1 MQKFPLFFLPPLLG
15 LLSPTAVSM
24 ASESLVFVSAFAPG
38 ENGGIH
44 CLSFNDKTGHLA
56 PLQRTVQVPNP
67 FFLALSPDG
76 RFLYSTYSEKFGGKE
91 EESVAA
97 YSVEGRTGRL
107 SFLNRASSKGCATC
121 YVTTDA
127 TGKTVLTANYSS
139 GSVASLAVG
148 PKGDLSEPVSF
159 FEHLPSK
166 ESETPAKSAKAHS
179 IITSPDNRF
188 VLAADLGLDK
198 IFVYRLDAATA
209 TLTPNAAQPFVLMAP
224 GSEPRHLTFHP
235 NGQRL
240 YAINEAKS
248 SVTFF
253 DYQPQTGR
261 LTERQT
267 ISTLPEGYT
276 GKSACADLKIT
287 PDGSFLFGTN
297 RGHDSIAAYRISED
311 GGLTLLS
318 IEPSLGKGPQNLLIT
333 PDGGWLLCA
342 NMKGN
347 SVSVFRIE
355 GASGALKPAGEPIS
369 MPSPSCLRLL
379 P

>member
-1 MQKFPLFFLPPLLG
+1 MPKLSLLLLLPLLG
-15 LLSPTAVSM
+15 LISPAAVSK
-24 ASESLVFVSAFAPG
+24 AAEPLVFVSAFASG

-44 CLSFNDKTGHLA
+44 CFSFNDKTGQLS
-56 PLQRTVQVPNP
+56 PLQRTAHVPNP

-91 EESVAA
+91 AESVAA
-97 YSVEGRTGRL
+97 YSLDGRTGRL
-107 SFLNRASSKGCATC
+107 TFLNRASSKGRATC

-139 GSVASLAVG
+139 GSVASLSVG
-148 PKGDLSEPVSF
+148 PGGELSEPVSF
-159 FEHLPSK
+159 FEHSPEK
-166 ESETPAKSAKAHS
+166 ETEKPAKSPKAHS

-188 VLAADLGLDK
+188 VLASDLGLDK
-198 IFVYRLDAATA
+198 IFIYQLDAATA
-209 TLTPNAAQPFVLMAP
+209 TLTPNAAQPFALMAP
-224 GSEPRHLTFHP
+224 GTEPRHLTFHP
-235 NGQRL
+235 NGRRL

-253 DYQPQTGR
+253 EYQPQTGG

-267 ISTLPEGYT
+267 ISTLPEGFT

-287 PDGSFLFGTN
+287 PDGTFLFGSN
-297 RGHDSIAAYRISED
+297 RGHDSIAVYRIGED
-311 GGLTLLS
+311 GSLALLS

-347 SVSVFRIE
+347 NVSVFKIE
-355 GASGALKPAGEPIS
+355 AANGSLKPVGEPIS

>member
-1 MQKFPLFFLPPLLG
+1 MQKISLLLLLSLLGPLPP
-15 LLSPTAVSM
+15 SAVSR
-24 ASESLVFVSAFAPG
+24 AAEPLVFVSAFASG

-44 CLSFNDKTGHLA
+44 CFSFNDKTGQLA
-56 PLQRTVQVPNP
+56 PLQRTEHVPNP

-76 RFLYSTYSEKFGGKE
+76 RFLYSTYSERFGGKE
-91 EESVAA
+91 AESVAA
-97 YSVEGRTGRL
+97 YSLDGRTGRL
-107 SFLNRASSKGCATC
+107 TFLNRASSKGRATC

-139 GSVASLAVG
+139 GSVASLSVG
-148 PKGDLSEPVSF
+148 PGGELSEPVSF
-159 FEHLPSK
+159 FEHPPEK
-166 ESETPAKSAKAHS
+166 ETEKPVKSPKAHS

-188 VLAADLGLDK
+188 VFAADLGLDK
-198 IFVYRLDAATA
+198 IFIYQLDAATA

-224 GSEPRHLTFHP
+224 GTEPRHLTFHP
-235 NGQRL
+235 NGRRL

-253 DYQPQTGR
+253 EYQAQTGV
-261 LTERQT
+261 LSERQT
-267 ISTLPEGYT
+267 ISTLPEGFT

-287 PDGSFLFGTN
+287 PDGTFLFGSN
-297 RGHDSIAAYRISED
+297 RGHDSIAVYRIGED
-311 GGLTLLS
+311 GSLALLS

-347 SVSVFRIE
+347 NVSVFKIE
-355 GASGALKPAGEPIS
+355 AANGSLKPAGEPIS